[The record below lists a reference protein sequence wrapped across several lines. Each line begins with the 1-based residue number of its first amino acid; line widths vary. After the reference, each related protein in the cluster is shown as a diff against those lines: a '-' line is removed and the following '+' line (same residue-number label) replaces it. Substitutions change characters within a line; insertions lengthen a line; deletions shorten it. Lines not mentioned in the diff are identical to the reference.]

1 MKRSR
6 LFALAAALVPL
17 FFIAPWGPAH
27 AQEDTFDLEHTEVF
41 GKLSR
46 PVVSFPH
53 LLHMDALDHDCGVCH
68 HAYPVL
74 NKDTGKLEQVEGDV
88 DASCAECHGPRK
100 VGNTPALRE
109 AFHGNCTGCH
119 REMRAGPVTC
129 GECHTR
135 R

>member
-17 FFIAPWGPAH
+17 FFIAPWSPAH
-27 AQEDTFDLEHTEVF
+27 AQEDTFDLEYTEVF

-53 LLHMDALDHDCGVCH
+53 LLHEEALGWERCGACH
-68 HAYPVL
+68 HVY
-74 NKDTGKLEQVEGDV
+74 NEDTGELEHVEGDYT
-88 DASCAECHGPRK
+88 SCAECHGARK

-129 GECHTR
+129 GECHIKR
-135 R
+135 